1 MLTSTFARKW
11 NVRLSDSCSIYIGPG
26 RSWRRWRSFNHRHI
40 PSVGQNLIIKSN
52 APQRRRRRRPRRLR
66 TRCDSKPPPPRSVCL
81 TRTIDRSR
89 QSFHI
94 ILLPRGHIIITTISD
109 LRVSLITAGKLSR
122 IPNNNIIKRPALLSA
137 KNSSAGIKLAFWRT
151 RVPVRRSVNSYLSMY
166 ICIYDAITPA
176 RLLTT
181 HTRFV
186 YKPLFRRKC
195 FTRNFS
201 KRKSAVYL
209 RRRMFI
215 ATIYRRKGFPT
226 NER

>member
-1 MLTSTFARKW
+1 
-11 NVRLSDSCSIYIGPG
+11 VR
-26 RSWRRWRSFNHRHI
+26 
-40 PSVGQNLIIKSN
+40 
-52 APQRRRRRRPRRLR
+52 
-66 TRCDSKPPPPRSVCL
+66 L

-94 ILLPRGHIIITTISD
+94 ILLPRGYNIIITTISD
-109 LRVSLITAGKLSR
+109 LRVSLIAAGKLSR
-122 IPNNNIIKRPALLSA
+122 IPNNNIIKRPAARPPECEKLVREYEISVLADPRARLSRC
-137 KNSSAGIKLAFWRT
+137 KS
-151 RVPVRRSVNSYLSMY
+151 VPIDVYNMY
-166 ICIYDAITPA
+166 IRCHHTRTTTYGTH
-176 RLLTT
+176 T

-209 RRRMFI
+209 RRRRMFI
-215 ATIYRRKGFPT
+215 ATIYRRKGFPRSNEPT